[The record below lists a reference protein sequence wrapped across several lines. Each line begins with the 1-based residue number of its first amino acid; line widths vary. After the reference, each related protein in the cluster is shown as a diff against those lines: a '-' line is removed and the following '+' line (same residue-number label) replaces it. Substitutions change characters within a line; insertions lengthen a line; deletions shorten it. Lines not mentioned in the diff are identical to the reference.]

1 MTETTYLIIGGGVAG
16 TTAAE
21 TIRQSDKEGS
31 IVVVSDEPYR
41 FYSRI
46 MLSKPNFFL
55 EKIPFDQVWLKSEAW
70 YSENKVTLLA
80 GKRATQLDTQNKVA
94 TLSDGSQ
101 WHYQKLLL
109 AIGTCARK
117 WGVPGAEKKGV
128 LSLRNLDDA
137 KEIISRVK
145 TAKQAIL
152 IGSGFISF
160 EMTEMLRMA
169 GVAVTL
175 VILESYYWEPLL
187 DGASG
192 RMIEG
197 VLEKNGV
204 KILHKSEVAEVVG
217 GETVE
222 GVVLKDGTRLPCQL
236 IIAGIG
242 TLCPHEWIKSAG
254 VGVNRGILANE
265 FLETSTPDVLTAG
278 DCSEFNDLILGENIQ
293 LGNWVNA
300 QIQGKVAGANML
312 GQTQPFKM
320 VSFYTAQGF
329 GIAIAFVGDVRLA
342 SDREVI
348 LRGSPQAGSYGRLI
362 LRGGKLMGATLLNLT
377 RELGFLS
384 KLIEKGVDLS
394 PNKQNLSDLSFDLAK
409 IIG

>member
-1 MTETTYLIIGGGVAG
+1 MIVGGGVAG

-21 TIRQSDKEGS
+21 TIRQNDPQGT
-31 IVVVSDEPYR
+31 ITILSDEPYR

-55 EKIPFDQVWLKSEAW
+55 EKIPFEQVWLKSESW
-70 YSENKVTLLA
+70 YAENKIALLA
-80 GKRATQLDTQNKVA
+80 GKNLTQLDPKGKVA
-94 TLSDGSQ
+94 TLGDGTQ
-101 WHYQKLLL
+101 LHYQKLLL
-109 AIGTCARK
+109 AIGACARK
-117 WGVPGAEKKGV
+117 WGVPGADKKGV
-128 LSLRNLDDA
+128 LSLRRLDDA

-152 IGSGFISF
+152 IGSGFVSF
-160 EMTEMLRMA
+160 EMAEMLRMA
-169 GVAVTL
+169 GVEVTL

-187 DGASG
+187 DEASG
-192 RMIEG
+192 RMIEK
-197 VLEKNGV
+197 VLEGNGV

-217 GETVE
+217 GEEVE

-242 TLCPHEWIKSAG
+242 TFCPHDLAKAAG
-254 VGVNRGILANE
+254 VEVNRGILANE
-265 FLETSTPDVLTAG
+265 FLETNVPDVWTAG
-278 DCSEFNDLILGENIQ
+278 DSAEFNDLVLGERIQ

-312 GQTQPFKM
+312 GRKQPFKM

-329 GIAIAFVGDVRLA
+329 GIAIAFVGDVRMA
-342 SDREVI
+342 PDREVV

-362 LRGGKLMGATLLNLT
+362 LRNGKLIGATLLSLT
-377 RELGFLS
+377 RELGLLS
-384 KLIEKGVDLS
+384 KLIEKGVNLS
-394 PNKQNLSDLSFDLAK
+394 PQKQNLSDLSFDLAK
-409 IIG
+409 LIS